1 MYIYRNIY
9 ICIYKKPNVSQ
20 SDLVLLLCSSSP
32 WSVKTMKWKKYVLLF
47 GVKECMASPE
57 SFPFTDKHAAAS
69 VNKIHGGKKKEWDTF
84 DSHKGFF
91 PLNKQRSNK
100 ICARE
105 VPRSLKQRSI
115 NLEQI
120 LFLLQRYYFNFYAWM
135 TTENAGGGGGKLYI
149 CTKTEIQPVVCLSFI
164 PCMQNMRYLSRNCHL
179 ACHLTLWPPWKKKNP
194 VLFQNEKAIFLGFII
209 FRNSQPFFF
218 FF

>member
-1 MYIYRNIY
+1 MKE
-9 ICIYKKPNVSQ
+9 ICV
-20 SDLVLLLCSSSP
+20 V
-32 WSVKTMKWKKYVLLF
+32 V
-47 GVKECMASPE
+47 GVKECMATPE

-69 VNKIHGGKKKEWDTF
+69 VNKIHRGKKREWDTF

-100 ICARE
+100 ICARG

-120 LFLLQRYYFNFYAWM
+120 LFLWQRYYFNFYAWM
-135 TTENAGGGGGKLYI
+135 KKENAGGGGANDISVQKQKYSLSYVSRSFPAYKI
-149 CTKTEIQPVVCLSFI
+149 CGILAQIVTSHATW
-164 PCMQNMRYLSRNCHL
+164 PCRSVW
-179 ACHLTLWPPWKKKNP
+179 TKKKQT

-209 FRNSQPFFF
+209 FRNSQPFFLF
-218 FF
+218 NL